1 MFNPTFWAVTQPLGQ
16 NNSIAGFV
24 HILPALEV
32 CTGFKLKPEP
42 GPYPRSSDPTRAAQL
57 NLERQLR
64 FVSIR
69 PALTYFTYISLLIFS
84 RNRDIYCS
92 WINSASPCC
101 VVGISSAALPPC
113 RISLTGCRCRPEA
126 ASSFQ
131 TRPHQWCSSSSW
143 RCVWAGFGLEGFASG
158 SCRQWPWPAAQEH
171 DLSVKNKHT
180 FRRSWV
186 NVVVKHERR
195 GLNKW

>member
-1 MFNPTFWAVTQPLGQ
+1 MRRKAPFCKLRGLDRRRTHSNCESDFQGGWDLMLSQPAIASLSEITYPTFK
-16 NNSIAGFV
+16 N
-24 HILPALEV
+24 
-32 CTGFKLKPEP
+32 
-42 GPYPRSSDPTRAAQL
+42 
-57 NLERQLR
+57 
-64 FVSIR
+64 
-69 PALTYFTYISLLIFS
+69 TYLWLFFSWIVS

-92 WINSASPCC
+92 WMNSASPCC

-113 RISLTGCRCRPEA
+113 RIFLTGCRCRPEA
-126 ASSFQ
+126 ANSFQ

-171 DLSVKNKHT
+171 DLSVKNKQT

-195 GLNKW
+195 GLNRC